1 MVTFEYHKRDSCGI
15 LTLLLHVFDNETTST
30 WYPVICK
37 WTVET
42 KVKANKQIKKKSK
55 GNTQTVVHLLDLRS

>member
-1 MVTFEYHKRDSCGI
+1 MVFFEYHTHGSRGA
-15 LTLLLHVFDNETTST
+15 LTLLLQVFVNETT

-42 KVKANKQIKKKSK
+42 KVKINKQIKKKKMK
-55 GNTQTVVHLLDLRS
+55 GNTQTVVH